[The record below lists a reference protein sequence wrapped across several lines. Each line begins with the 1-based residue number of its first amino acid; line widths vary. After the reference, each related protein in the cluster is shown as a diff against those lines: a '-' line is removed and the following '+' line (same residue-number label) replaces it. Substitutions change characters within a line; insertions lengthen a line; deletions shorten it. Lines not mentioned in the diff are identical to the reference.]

1 MTPMGTEQVK
11 DVLDWM
17 RKTDLVEISYR
28 AEGRGFSLSTAE
40 NLAQPNY
47 PLPTARFTPVCSP
60 AVGVFQWNAPGRARA
75 AEEGAPVSEGEVLG
89 LIETAPGKTTPVKA
103 PCAGKLARVFAE
115 AGKAAEY
122 GQPLFFIAP

>member
-1 MTPMGTEQVK
+1 MGTEQVK
-11 DVLDWM
+11 TVLEWM
-17 RKTDLVEISYR
+17 RQTDLVEIR
-28 AEGRGFSLSTAE
+28 FQEGGRGFSLSTAE
-40 NLAQPNY
+40 SLSQPNY
-47 PLPTARFTPVCSP
+47 PLPAARFTPVVSP
-60 AVGVFQWNAPGRARA
+60 AVGVFQWAQPGRARG
-75 AEEGAPVSEGEVLG
+75 AEEGSPVAEGDLLG

>member
-1 MTPMGTEQVK
+1 MGTEQVK

-17 RKTDLVEISYR
+17 RRTDLVEVSYR
-28 AEGRGFSLSTAE
+28 EGGRGFSLSTAAAVSE
-40 NLAQPNY
+40 PNY
-47 PLPTARFTPVCSP
+47 PLPAARFTPVCSP
-60 AVGVFQWNAPGRARA
+60 AVGIFQWSEPGRARA
-75 AEEGAPVSEGEVLG
+75 AEEGAPVAEGDVLG
-89 LIETAPGKTTPVKA
+89 LIESAPGKQVPIKA